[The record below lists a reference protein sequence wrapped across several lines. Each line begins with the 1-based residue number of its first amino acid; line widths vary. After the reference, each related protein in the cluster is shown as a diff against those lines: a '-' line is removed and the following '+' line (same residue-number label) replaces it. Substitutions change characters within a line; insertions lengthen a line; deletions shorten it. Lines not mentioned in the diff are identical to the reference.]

1 MRDIAINPDSWQLP
15 ERPRRYPQW
24 DGASTDSPKESL
36 VRTQPSWL
44 MFVNYASDSNF
55 RGEFT
60 MRGLLVLI
68 GLIAIAVVVLMS
80 LGMLKITQ
88 STSGSL
94 PSVAFD
100 MKGGKL
106 PTIQAETG
114 SVGIG
119 TTNTTVSMPT
129 VEMTNTTV
137 TLPTIEVKQA
147 PGASPTPAAK

>member
-1 MRDIAINPDSWQLP
+1 
-15 ERPRRYPQW
+15 
-24 DGASTDSPKESL
+24 
-36 VRTQPSWL
+36 
-44 MFVNYASDSNF
+44 
-55 RGEFT
+55 

-106 PTIQAETG
+106 PEIKAETG

-119 TTNTTVSMPT
+119 TTNTTVNVPT
-129 VEMTNTTV
+129 VEMKNTTV

>member
-1 MRDIAINPDSWQLP
+1 
-15 ERPRRYPQW
+15 
-24 DGASTDSPKESL
+24 
-36 VRTQPSWL
+36 
-44 MFVNYASDSNF
+44 
-55 RGEFT
+55 

-88 STSGSL
+88 ASSGAM

-114 SVGIG
+114 TVGIG
-119 TTNTTVSMPT
+119 TTNKSVTLPT
-129 VEMTNTTV
+129 VEMKDTTV